1 MLSDHHSLLSNLFH
15 LTRAWRVAAEVSN
28 LIRNLQHVIG
38 SLLDF
43 LCLALTFAFDCNSA
57 VLSIG
62 SLLLLHACHLFGGF
76 LNLVGLLGLSGD
88 YGFIICHFLLFNRN
102 RFLLGFGFY
111 VSSVFFFLSLF
122 LLLNDSLI
130 LLLLLFLD
138 LLLLLSI
145 LLLLFVL
152 LVLELLLMLL
162 LLDLLL
168 LPLFF
173 LLLPLTLILDLFL

>member
-1 MLSDHHSLLSNLFH
+1 MLSDHHSLLSYLFH
-15 LTRAWRVAAEVSN
+15 LTRAWGVAAEVSN

-43 LCLALTFAFDCNSA
+43 LCLALTFAFDCNST
-57 VLSIG
+57 VLSVR
-62 SLLLLHACHLFGGF
+62 SLLLLLACHLFGSILDLF
-76 LNLVGLLGLSGD
+76 GLLGLSGD

-102 RFLLGFGFY
+102 SFLFGFGFY
-111 VSSVFFFLSLF
+111 ASSVFLFLCLF
-122 LLLNDSLI
+122 LLLDDSLI

-138 LLLLLSI
+138 RLLLLSI

-152 LVLELLLMLL
+152 LVLELLLVFL

-168 LPLFF
+168 LPCFF
-173 LLLPLTLILDLFL
+173 LLLPLALLLDLLL